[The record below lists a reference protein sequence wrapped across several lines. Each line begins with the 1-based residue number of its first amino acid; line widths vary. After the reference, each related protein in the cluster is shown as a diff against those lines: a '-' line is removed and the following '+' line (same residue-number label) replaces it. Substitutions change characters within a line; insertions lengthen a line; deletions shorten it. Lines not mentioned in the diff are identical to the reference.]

1 MLMFQTESIDSS
13 ERLTKQFQDE
23 SILLREDFRDKNKMF
38 NTIKCVIDQLSK
50 RDGTACSSTE
60 RPSYRKSANDS
71 IFLKN
76 EKKTHNNSG
85 KIHTDEENLLNTNV
99 LLNEESTEPSSIT

>member
-23 SILLREDFRDKNKMF
+23 SILLREDFRDKN

-50 RDGTACSSTE
+50 RDGTVCSSTE

-76 EKKTHNNSG
+76 EKKTHNESG